1 MRMFTSVKKICRAW
15 LLLALAF
22 TVCGTA
28 WADFPAVK
36 AFPHTGVFRPQLVRI
51 KHDVAVISMDGNYNR
66 DLADGGV
73 NIEPRTEIAKEFL
86 RTHADKYDFIVVFSN
101 FEYNTKDALAFHI
114 GVQNKVGGLGLEAF
128 DNTAEFGSRGKLL
141 GYIDMAALSRYNL
154 NPYSTGFD
162 RVLQV
167 FAHEFLHQWG
177 SHVKVRGPDGKPSD
191 VLLGRDGAHWSFL
204 LDSGASVEFGNQW
217 QDNGNGTFTSVAG
230 QQFFSPLDLYLMGML
245 KKEEVP
251 PFFLIDS
258 PAVDKKRLPENGVT
272 ISGSRRNLSIDDV
285 IAVEGPRTPDAEHAQ
300 KEFRLGFVLLTRPG
314 EKVSDE
320 VLANLG
326 AVRTAITTR
335 LSVLTGGRALVQ
347 SYLEPKVEVAGP
359 GTPPDT
365 GPVRISASTH
375 DGLLWL
381 RKQSSGGPWRDNPM
395 TAVRDTTV
403 VLDTIIDADGV
414 EFNKTSGLQW
424 LRTQAN
430 SNTDYQARTIR
441 ALMRYKI
448 NADDAAAKLATA
460 QNADGGWGVAPGYQ
474 SNALDTAL
482 ALLAL
487 QPFDTSLAAGRL
499 APAASYLA
507 ARQNPDGGW
516 GNLNGGVSRTYASA
530 IVVQAMAGRVQGG
543 DLLNKAKA
551 FLASRQNPDGGF
563 GDSPSTVHDTVNV
576 MQALLAQNGLSAVR
590 SGDAIAY
597 VSSSQRTDGS
607 WDGSAYST
615 ALAVRLLKS
624 SGLFNWTTAGM
635 QAAPAAP
642 TDGQSVILSF
652 KVSNTGT
659 TSAPAGVARLY
670 DGDPATGG
678 VSVGNDIAIP
688 PLAIGGS
695 VELQQVWST
704 FNKEG
709 THQLVLVVDPSG
721 KVTESSKS
729 DNEARIAVTVK
740 TAPAGTEL
748 LLNASDITV
757 TPAKPA
763 KLPTV
768 LGVSALISNI
778 GKTDAKDVRVVLMQ
792 GQGTAARIVAE
803 KQLNMLGRTQ
813 QVVNFSTTISQS
825 GAYDY
830 TVVIDP
836 DNRISEQDKANNSA
850 GAHVETAAA
859 LDLEV
864 TQQDVSILSS
874 PVYLGSDANF
884 KIKLRNAGTQ
894 DSPPFKVRYTVSDG
908 TNSVEAAVRTLQLA
922 SGMSTEEDLVW
933 RTTMGGDLTMTVEI
947 DPDSVLAES
956 DRSNNAAGF
965 SFRALVAN
973 GSNLAISFKE
983 LTVKPAPV
991 LEGSPVQLSQVV
1003 RNTGNASANNIEVAF
1018 YDGDPAGGHM
1028 IGSLQTIPALAA
1040 GASATVSVQWP
1051 RFPDAAEH
1059 IVFVVVDP
1067 SNKQTELSRDD
1078 NSAFLSVSGSS
1089 LPDLAVSDGDL
1100 VLTPAAPRPG
1110 DPIDVAVK
1118 VANLGKQVAQGVVV
1132 RLYSGEPAQ
1141 GGSQIGAEQQIA
1153 ALAGGDSRVLHF
1165 AVPAHAAGGLNFV
1178 VVADPDQ
1185 RIEEKTRA
1193 NNTAR
1198 LVTTVQDGDLF
1209 ITERYFSPNGDG
1221 VKDST
1226 MLSFRLKQLGDVSV
1240 QVLDK
1245 DDKVVRQFS
1254 GAGMTQVNGGSVS
1267 WDGVDE
1273 RGALMADGSYRLRLL
1288 GKDGSV
1294 LGEKTTNVD
1303 TNRSPVLAA
1312 LGTEFEYRRNLSCEA
1327 PYIDYDHQEVDTVY
1341 SNPVPSAYFTA
1352 DENQVFMQSVED
1364 QERKM
1369 RPNFWRAFS
1378 DGSNLNPLLSGALLE
1393 KSNWTNFS
1401 IAANGKLVAAT
1412 RKPWDTGHYELWIM
1426 QGDGGNPRK
1435 LRDFGSDNFAGKLS
1449 SDGRHFLATVG
1460 GKRLRIPVDGSGEV
1474 ILGDALAPRKDNQ
1487 FDGWSPDGRL
1497 RAVLTK
1503 VLIPDGRRQ
1512 GQNYIHVEVQDEDG
1526 KTVFSADTRR
1536 GRGDSSWQL
1545 ATTGVTWADDSRHF
1559 GFGHSFAPVD
1569 CGNAGAGGTSSTE
1582 PCGFGHVF
1590 TLVDLDKR
1598 NLTPVAATRLP
1609 AAGSEGTAAS
1619 VARYQFAPEGKSVI
1633 RTVYDRE
1640 FCGTKSDLS
1649 DPCLAVIDLE
1659 NGKIRSLFAEQASG
1673 TLGDHGVPRNFEIAG
1688 FLPSGRQMLFISTDA
1703 SEDPASACYQKGA
1716 DLYTIGSLY
1725 NLTADL
1731 RAVRGTS
1738 AALMLSGTA
1747 SDLNFKR
1754 FRLEYA
1760 TAEAPE
1766 DWKAIQPASA
1776 TPVIDTAF
1784 TTWVPPGYGR
1794 YLVRLTVED
1803 TAGNLRE
1810 RVINVTW
1817 DDRPSITDVYKDNE
1831 FVSPN
1836 GDKVQ
1841 DEYVLHYRVQ
1851 EPVHLEFQV
1860 LDKNMSVVRS
1870 VSRDH
1875 FGVGIESSFVWDGR
1889 NDAGIAMP
1897 DGQYRVRLQDYEFFA
1912 TLDRQAPAGKL
1923 EMTSAYGQLEP
1934 GLPIAWA
1941 VPKLI
1946 WKSSDN
1952 NYLSMSQEKGSGET
1966 PAEWSEVGRYP
1977 ELASEG
1983 SSSLITR
1990 RGQELLMGDYINIQY
2005 RMTVM
2010 DKAGNQT
2017 VLNSGLAKQ
2026 EVFLLANA
2034 SHKELP
2040 GGRVAASEAFSYV
2053 EPGHLAAAWLP
2064 SLDRNLPI
2072 RLRVFE
2078 SVRKP
2083 LAAVVVQFQ
2092 DIPDPRKP
2100 LKPGESREV
2109 CETCWHEVAMKKF
2122 GVMKT
2127 AETFVATDVP
2137 RDGNFEMLWDAS
2149 GLDRSKFYLVRV
2161 KLLDV
2166 DGAEATSLIDYILPP
2181 GMEDVHIVQ
2190 IGGARHQRM
2199 DLIESVVTD
2208 EPVERVELRIKSQFI
2223 DDKSG
2228 PVDPRY
2234 MTERTIHTVY
2244 APGFQLYNRM
2254 LDYKLLETL
2263 DLHNCATYQF
2273 QLVAYTVSGRKLES
2287 KPSWTALPP
2296 ECLDISWVV
2305 KPVPAE
2311 TCNATPSGKTQ
2322 ITLFPYDLLPRTE
2335 PVKPRLV
2342 QLQLG
2347 ETQANGEESILNNWN
2362 DITDRGK
2369 YTFDLDTSA
2378 LPAGMR
2384 TYFARLIDE
2393 FGNKVDVP
2401 VTVEV
2406 AHDAPTLRVTAPV
2419 AGKVCPVHDKD
2430 NRPQLAVEAE
2440 VISNSPIRYGVEWGG
2455 DPWQQTTCTENEERC
2470 LRADPVQ
2477 TAHAGKPNPE
2487 DSPDAEE
2494 RFLKEYHHPG
2504 YKAKNGEVGRIP
2516 LDPLKKSVTFRL
2528 HSFNAAGHNTCTAPV
2543 EVEYDAQVAVE
2554 SLKLDRAVFSPFAA
2568 APLSHTTL
2576 TITPDEDVTL
2586 DVEVVPAQSHGD
2598 GKFSAT
2604 GPAVRTLAKGRTAAA
2619 GPTTIEWD
2627 GRDNNQ
2633 QVVADGLYALRVTYW
2648 DGCQNQL
2655 VDMAGVIVDGT
2666 PPVLGIAAPAAH
2678 TSLGLNTSVTG
2689 SVRDVRLLAYELKFA
2704 LASAPET
2711 WLPLATGNAP
2721 TADDAGSQLLANWNT
2736 YGLSGPATL
2745 RLSAIDGAGNQSKL
2759 DVPVTIGASGA
2770 LLSAFEG
2777 SPLVFSPNGDGRVDA
2792 VSLRWSLL
2800 QPAKL
2805 TLEISPA
2812 AAAGQSIAVLLKDEA
2827 AEPGAR
2833 AIAWDG
2839 KGSNGAVMADGKY
2852 LAKLVAVA
2860 VDGSGTTQEEV
2871 VKLVL
2876 DNTAPGLA
2884 FSHPKGEFATARGS
2898 AMVNVSDDN
2907 LESYKTYFSTA
2918 PANEASWQL
2927 ASEGNVAAN
2936 GLAAKSLEG
2945 LAEGSY
2951 ALKVVAVDQAANRSD
2966 LQKTFAIDNTPPK
2979 PTLTAPADGSYLS
2992 IRKNPVAVRG
3002 KVEEANPAS
3011 FALRLAPAGA
3021 GGATDLASG
3030 NGKPASELLA
3040 NWDLSGLADGRY
3052 VLTLHAQDLAGLEA
3066 DAAVT
3071 VTVDNTAPLAVI
3083 TTPANGSYVRKAA
3096 DIIGVARDENLQD
3109 YRIDIAPGGKA
3120 AAQRWSPLG
3129 SGSAAVDNAVLLP
3142 WKALPADGVHTL
3154 RLTVTDKAGNTSET
3168 MAEITVDTTPPAAP
3182 QGVRA
3187 VVEKGK
3193 DIRVSWTANT
3203 EPDLAGYIVYRDGQR
3218 LNQDLLQ
3225 AAVYLDPGLDA
3236 GTYNYVVKAVDKA
3249 GWESEPSQ
3257 NAPATISSQELTAAI
3272 YGPLDGARISAS
3284 VDVTGTASAGKAF
3297 KEYRLYMGVG
3307 TQPSTW
3313 KLVRRS
3319 PVPTVADILGAL
3331 ATFGIAENEFITL
3344 KLEAEDLSGQVAQA
3358 QVAVQVDNSPP
3369 LAPTQLVGSLQG
3381 NNANLS
3387 WTASTSADVAGYLLW
3402 RNGKLANATGP
3413 VVGSLKP
3420 YLIKQ
3425 TSFKDLKLPN
3435 GDYAYTVQAMD
3446 QAENL
3451 SPLSNTVQLAVHG
3464 TPHAVL
3470 AAPLNNAKVG
3480 DGVYLR
3486 ATSADTDIASV
3497 EFQYRAASDGAW
3509 SAVAPAVAQMPFGV
3523 KWNNAGL
3530 PFGDYQLQV
3539 IATSKFGLV
3548 DPAPTPILV
3557 HLGDYRVPELSAKVK
3572 GNAVTLTWQTVPSGA
3587 SGLVIQRT
3595 GARDTD
3601 KQEWNLDASARELV
3615 DTDVAPGAYAYTIRA
3630 KFADGTE
3637 GASSNAVP
3645 VLVYAPVY
3653 RQPYTPTAEASFQL
3667 QASAVGRGQLLLVRR
3682 VEGQPDLEMS
3692 IPTAD
3697 DGKIVQPVLPVEL
3710 GENRFELTHMDG
3722 QGNESMMARFR
3733 VVRGA
3738 PPAQPRALTVS
3749 RNTAGTLSA
3758 SWLANAEGNI
3768 AGYGVALAGERSVAP
3783 LDLWECEYSS
3793 MTRDSSDRCP
3803 SEERTDWTWTPDPE
3817 LGLADAWY
3825 QVSAEGRMN
3834 FSRFT
3839 TQWLAGSVAADFD
3852 IEGWSGQEWV
3862 PLASVRGNA
3871 RSRVDS
3877 VLPQPYRSDRV
3888 RVKLMPTEQGLP
3900 TMTGF
3905 SVTTEHLAAGT
3916 HMEWAGALR
3925 GVRVEVAAQN
3935 ELGLFGPA
3943 AARTE
3948 GDTDSMPPTAVV
3960 LSGSVNGSQV
3970 RLAWTASQAAD
3981 VARYEVR
3988 MDGSVLGETP
3998 GLTFN
4003 TELKN
4008 GLYQFN
4014 VVAIDADGN
4023 RSPASNTVALRVDVA
4038 PAAAPVNLA
4047 AQAQGGGIALAWGR
4061 PSADMLVFRV
4071 LRATQPGGA
4080 YAVVAEQIYGLSFL
4094 DTSAVPGTRYY
4105 YVVVALD
4112 GAGNA
4117 GKNSNEADATMA
4129 EPDLLAAPVLFAPT
4143 IAGMPVSTRQP
4154 AVEVVA
4160 NAVPGAQL
4168 SLLRDGQVIA
4178 TAATQAQA
4186 GSDKVKVDAGT
4197 SNADASPDG
4206 RSLLAVG
4213 QAAYLLDF
4221 AAKSATPV
4229 PVLDGAS
4236 APRWS
4241 HDGRSIAFVDTANGG
4256 QVQTYVPGTGAV
4268 VAVGSLSGA
4277 QPELAWS
4284 PNDSTLAVAAPDGDG
4299 NASLWL
4305 LTVADGS
4312 QRQLVVGNGAE
4323 NYAKLAWSPDGKS
4336 LAWTGGAGVRLAA
4349 VTDGAVTA
4357 LAGDRQVSALG
4368 WSRDGAT
4375 LLVSTVDGDAHSV
4388 SGYTVANGQAAE
4400 LGVYGRATGAL
4411 RTVPANDGFFQVED
4425 GRLVQRSSK
4434 GEYRAQ
4440 LADDVDGSAALL
4452 ASGNGYLMY
4461 RNRGQQWVR
4470 LSPAGTARFG
4480 YVQLQAGLNRLTARS
4495 GGQGSPSAPV
4505 DVTLVDAF
4513 QPNLALTEDDFS
4525 FDKDVLEA
4533 GKPVRLGVA
4542 VHNTGTGDAGA
4553 FTVVLSAADAN
4564 GGVTALGSRAIGR
4577 LAAGQ
4582 QQLVEADWT
4591 PALAGS
4597 YSIAAEIQAPAVAES
4612 STDDNRAVKAVVVVA
4627 PVPAPVLSVQG
4638 VPAGSAL
4645 ALSWVQPAAE
4655 AVTSHRVRRATAAN
4669 GPFDQLGYA
4678 RETQYVD
4685 HGAKNGVRYYYVVTA
4700 LDADGRDRATSNV
4713 ASGMAQDTVAPE
4725 APVVL
4730 SPASAGMPATLAIGS
4745 ADIDVSAEPGATVT
4759 LVRGGREAGQGVAL
4773 REYGSSELTLPRGSR
4788 LVSVSANGG
4797 KLVYETNNEEFIL
4810 LDRQTAATRKLE
4822 LGEASNLSL
4831 SPDGKVL
4838 AYSVRRADGN
4848 FDMRSLQLDGGT
4860 ANTLATFYAN
4870 VSVAQWSADS
4880 RHVMF
4885 TGAQVPGQIG
4895 AWQADLASGKRSLLA
4910 DNVSD
4915 PAMSKDGQYLAFT
4928 RDSALQVIK
4937 ASDGSPVAGAEAEV
4951 SDLSWSLDGKLLFVQ
4966 SGADHIGELKE
4977 MTVPGGAV
4985 QTLLKTSAPYALRG
4999 ARWAGAPGHFLA
5011 TVEDD
5016 AAFYSHEGFRLTE
5029 RDYRLSS
5036 AQEIWTTR
5044 NGQVFVDRQ
5053 FESALR
5059 YDPAGL
5065 VTFKG
5070 VTLKEGDNIVS
5081 AYAVDA
5087 DGRRGAD
5094 ALPAHILYNP
5104 APQPDLAAGE
5114 NDIVVLPAAPLLGE
5128 SARVTAVVRN
5138 AGSADAANVGVALVV
5153 RDPQGGLTTLASSS
5167 LASLAAGAS
5176 EPVTADWKPA
5186 VAGVHTFVLTLD
5198 AANTVVE
5205 RDEFNNTGV
5214 RTVRVAEYAL
5224 PQLVVRTDA
5233 ARYGSNAP
5241 VAGTILLSNAG
5252 PAVSGRLALR
5262 VEDAQGYLAATLPE
5276 QAVPQLAT
5284 AQELTLGTSWNT
5296 GSYLAGDYRLVG
5308 ELVDADGKVL
5318 QRASAAFSIGAERQ
5332 ANATLAV
5339 DRGQYTAGQDVRL
5352 SGTVQLAAANAQLDG
5367 ASAVLQVVASDD
5379 SVVWSTT
5386 LPIGTLLPGAAA
5398 DVAATW
5404 NLGSAAAGN
5413 YRARLKAFAGGS
5425 QLASAETTFVV
5436 VDASATASLSGELS
5450 LSSLAVSNGDR
5461 LAARYTLN
5469 NAGNR
5474 GLAGVPLA
5482 VIISRAD
5489 NGTVLASVPAQADIA
5504 ARGQTPGEAGFEVA
5518 AWPLTT
5524 LQVVLQA
5531 TLDGRPVT
5539 LQRATLRV
5547 IDRLAPTLAWVAPG
5561 AGSIVGGA
5569 EAAVVAKAA
5578 DSESQV
5584 ASVEVAVDDGAWR
5597 GMAPRKLSE
5606 GLYGSPLQGLAD
5618 GAHNFRAR
5626 ATDSFGNVS
5635 TEAVLNLVV
5644 DNTAPVISISG
5655 VEEGGRYP
5663 AAVTPVASTADAH
5676 LSSVLIML
5684 DNAAFASGTPVSA
5697 PGQHTLQVTA
5707 RDLAGNSATRSVSFT
5722 LASAA
5727 PELSGTLQANPAQVE
5742 VGASVALSGT
5752 VHNGATPAPGTRI
5765 DLSVANSAT
5774 GAVLFQ
5780 SSDSVDLAANGSW
5793 TLDRGWRVAGP
5804 ANTSYLATLT
5814 ATAGGSSS
5822 VLAQA
5827 GFTAVEPLPV
5837 LDVQQSAGNVG
5848 RVLVLSM
5855 CKRSMYAN
5863 LGRCGAAPITGDA
5876 ATTLLLC
5883 DSNRAKTIDQFLD
5896 GLGVP
5901 HKTVTKESDFA
5912 KELRSGAYSSYWISG
5927 GATKLRQPLTSELRN
5942 GLYLGEA
5949 LVADGMHDLRQAD
5962 RALDSLLGVQ
5972 YSGRFAANAVPKLSL
5987 TGQLFGKSV
5996 LPVLGDAYTLQ
6007 GQASTTA
6014 EGLFLRDASQ
6024 SASIAW
6030 DEDGC
6035 GSAAPTA
6042 GPEVQICPA
6051 PGSTSGADAGVLSGS
6066 YGQGR
6071 TLLFGFDFAASCTA
6085 QGADPAWQATARS
6098 SFDWLNQPQA
6108 EPSGTVVAGDTVVRR
6123 TSLHNSGMA
6132 SSVNVTVQLPAGAKL
6147 LDSKPAA
6154 QLTSGASGD
6163 LLSWPLTL
6171 DGGADAQL
6179 ELRLQAPLA
6188 AGSYQLHYSVSTVSG
6203 GSTKVLS
6210 SQDVGLQ
6217 VVDLAAAGPA
6227 AADAVALLDSGT
6239 ARSDAM
6245 AWLARARASATA
6257 GSYERAL
6264 REAATAQARLEQLG
6278 SNATAAQQALARLVR
6293 AIERRM

>member
-1 MRMFTSVKKICRAW
+1 
-15 LLLALAF
+15 
-22 TVCGTA
+22 
-28 WADFPAVK
+28 
-36 AFPHTGVFRPQLVRI
+36 
-51 KHDVAVISMDGNYNR
+51 
-66 DLADGGV
+66 
-73 NIEPRTEIAKEFL
+73 
-86 RTHADKYDFIVVFSN
+86 
-101 FEYNTKDALAFHI
+101 
-114 GVQNKVGGLGLEAF
+114 
-128 DNTAEFGSRGKLL
+128 
-141 GYIDMAALSRYNL
+141 
-154 NPYSTGFD
+154 
-162 RVLQV
+162 
-167 FAHEFLHQWG
+167 
-177 SHVKVRGPDGKPSD
+177 
-191 VLLGRDGAHWSFL
+191 
-204 LDSGASVEFGNQW
+204 
-217 QDNGNGTFTSVAG
+217 
-230 QQFFSPLDLYLMGML
+230 
-245 KKEEVP
+245 
-251 PFFLIDS
+251 
-258 PAVDKKRLPENGVT
+258 
-272 ISGSRRNLSIDDV
+272 
-285 IAVEGPRTPDAEHAQ
+285 
-300 KEFRLGFVLLTRPG
+300 
-314 EKVSDE
+314 
-320 VLANLG
+320 
-326 AVRTAITTR
+326 
-335 LSVLTGGRALVQ
+335 
-347 SYLEPKVEVAGP
+347 
-359 GTPPDT
+359 
-365 GPVRISASTH
+365 
-375 DGLLWL
+375 
-381 RKQSSGGPWRDNPM
+381 
-395 TAVRDTTV
+395 
-403 VLDTIIDADGV
+403 
-414 EFNKTSGLQW
+414 
-424 LRTQAN
+424 
-430 SNTDYQARTIR
+430 
-441 ALMRYKI
+441 
-448 NADDAAAKLATA
+448 
-460 QNADGGWGVAPGYQ
+460 
-474 SNALDTAL
+474 
-482 ALLAL
+482 
-487 QPFDTSLAAGRL
+487 
-499 APAASYLA
+499 
-507 ARQNPDGGW
+507 
-516 GNLNGGVSRTYASA
+516 
-530 IVVQAMAGRVQGG
+530 
-543 DLLNKAKA
+543 
-551 FLASRQNPDGGF
+551 
-563 GDSPSTVHDTVNV
+563 
-576 MQALLAQNGLSAVR
+576 
-590 SGDAIAY
+590 
-597 VSSSQRTDGS
+597 
-607 WDGSAYST
+607 
-615 ALAVRLLKS
+615 
-624 SGLFNWTTAGM
+624 
-635 QAAPAAP
+635 
-642 TDGQSVILSF
+642 
-652 KVSNTGT
+652 
-659 TSAPAGVARLY
+659 
-670 DGDPATGG
+670 
-678 VSVGNDIAIP
+678 
-688 PLAIGGS
+688 
-695 VELQQVWST
+695 
-704 FNKEG
+704 
-709 THQLVLVVDPSG
+709 
-721 KVTESSKS
+721 
-729 DNEARIAVTVK
+729 
-740 TAPAGTEL
+740 
-748 LLNASDITV
+748 
-757 TPAKPA
+757 
-763 KLPTV
+763 
-768 LGVSALISNI
+768 
-778 GKTDAKDVRVVLMQ
+778 
-792 GQGTAARIVAE
+792 
-803 KQLNMLGRTQ
+803 
-813 QVVNFSTTISQS
+813 
-825 GAYDY
+825 
-830 TVVIDP
+830 
-836 DNRISEQDKANNSA
+836 
-850 GAHVETAAA
+850 
-859 LDLEV
+859 
-864 TQQDVSILSS
+864 
-874 PVYLGSDANF
+874 
-884 KIKLRNAGTQ
+884 
-894 DSPPFKVRYTVSDG
+894 
-908 TNSVEAAVRTLQLA
+908 
-922 SGMSTEEDLVW
+922 
-933 RTTMGGDLTMTVEI
+933 
-947 DPDSVLAES
+947 
-956 DRSNNAAGF
+956 
-965 SFRALVAN
+965 
-973 GSNLAISFKE
+973 
-983 LTVKPAPV
+983 
-991 LEGSPVQLSQVV
+991 
-1003 RNTGNASANNIEVAF
+1003 
-1018 YDGDPAGGHM
+1018 
-1028 IGSLQTIPALAA
+1028 
-1040 GASATVSVQWP
+1040 
-1051 RFPDAAEH
+1051 
-1059 IVFVVVDP
+1059 
-1067 SNKQTELSRDD
+1067 
-1078 NSAFLSVSGSS
+1078 
-1089 LPDLAVSDGDL
+1089 
-1100 VLTPAAPRPG
+1100 
-1110 DPIDVAVK
+1110 
-1118 VANLGKQVAQGVVV
+1118 
-1132 RLYSGEPAQ
+1132 
-1141 GGSQIGAEQQIA
+1141 
-1153 ALAGGDSRVLHF
+1153 
-1165 AVPAHAAGGLNFV
+1165 
-1178 VVADPDQ
+1178 
-1185 RIEEKTRA
+1185 
-1193 NNTAR
+1193 
-1198 LVTTVQDGDLF
+1198 
-1209 ITERYFSPNGDG
+1209 
-1221 VKDST
+1221 
-1226 MLSFRLKQLGDVSV
+1226 
-1240 QVLDK
+1240 
-1245 DDKVVRQFS
+1245 
-1254 GAGMTQVNGGSVS
+1254 
-1267 WDGVDE
+1267 
-1273 RGALMADGSYRLRLL
+1273 
-1288 GKDGSV
+1288 
-1294 LGEKTTNVD
+1294 
-1303 TNRSPVLAA
+1303 
-1312 LGTEFEYRRNLSCEA
+1312 
-1327 PYIDYDHQEVDTVY
+1327 
-1341 SNPVPSAYFTA
+1341 
-1352 DENQVFMQSVED
+1352 
-1364 QERKM
+1364 M

-1401 IAANGKLVAAT
+1401 IAANGKLIAAT
-1412 RKPWDTGHYELWIM
+1412 RQPWDTGHYELWIM

-1435 LRDFGSDNFAGKLS
+1435 LRDFGSENFVGKLS
-1449 SDGRHFLATVG
+1449 SDGRHFLATAG
-1460 GKRLRIPVDGSGEV
+1460 GKRLRVPVDGSAEV
-1474 ILGDALAPRKDNQ
+1474 ILGDALVPRKDNQ

-1503 VLIPDGRRQ
+1503 VLIPDDRHE

-1526 KTVFSADTRR
+1526 KTVFSADTGR
-1536 GRGDSSWQL
+1536 GRGDSEWQI
-1545 ATTGVTWADDSRHF
+1545 AATGVIWADDSRHF
-1559 GFGHSFAPVD
+1559 GFGHSFAPAD
-1569 CGNAGAGGTSSTE
+1569 CNAAAASGTSSE
-1582 PCGFGHVF
+1582 ESCGFGHVF

-1598 NLTPVAATRLP
+1598 NMTPVGATRLP

-1619 VARYQFAPEGKSVI
+1619 VARYHFAPEGKSVI
-1633 RTVYDRE
+1633 RTVYQRE
-1640 FCGTKSDLS
+1640 FCETKSDLS

-1659 NGKIRSLFAEQASG
+1659 KGSIRPLFAKPASG
-1673 TLGDHGVPRNFEIAG
+1673 TVGDHGVPRNFEIAG
-1688 FLPSGRQMLFISTDA
+1688 FLPSGRQMLFMSTDA
-1703 SEDPASACYQKGA
+1703 SQDPASACYDKGA

-1738 AALMLSGTA
+1738 ASLMLSGTA

-1794 YLVRLTVED
+1794 YLVRLIVED
-1803 TAGNLRE
+1803 TAGNARE

-1841 DEYVLHYRVQ
+1841 DEYVLHYRVL

-1875 FGVGIESSFVWDGR
+1875 FGVGVESSFVWDGR
-1889 NDAGIAMP
+1889 NDAGVAMP

-1923 EMTSAYGQLEP
+1923 EMTSAYGQLDP

-1941 VPKLI
+1941 VPELI

-1952 NYLSMSQEKGSGET
+1952 NYLSMSQEKGGGET

-1977 ELASEG
+1977 QLASEG
-1983 SSSLITR
+1983 SSSLIKR
-1990 RGQELLMGDYINIQY
+1990 RGAELLMGDYINIQY
-2005 RMTVM
+2005 RMTVK

-2026 EVFLLANA
+2026 EVFLLAHAN
-2034 SHKELP
+2034 HKELP
-2040 GGRVAASEAFSYV
+2040 EDRFVASEAFAYV
-2053 EPGHLAAAWLP
+2053 EPGHLARAWLP
-2064 SLDRNLPI
+2064 SLDRELPI

-2092 DIPDPRKP
+2092 EIPDPRKP
-2100 LKPGESREV
+2100 LKPGESKEV
-2109 CETCWHEVAMKKF
+2109 CETCWHELAMNKF

-2127 AETFVATDVP
+2127 TEKFVATEGP
-2137 RDGNFEMLWDAS
+2137 SDGSFEMLWDAR

-2161 KLLDV
+2161 KLRDV
-2166 DGAEATSLIDYILPP
+2166 DGAETASLIDYILPP
-2181 GMEDVHIVQ
+2181 GMEDAHIVQ
-2190 IGGARHQRM
+2190 IGGPRHQRI
-2199 DLIESVVTD
+2199 DLVESVVMD
-2208 EPVERVELRIKSQFI
+2208 EPVERVELHIKSQFI
-2223 DDKSG
+2223 DEKSG
-2228 PVDPRY
+2228 TVDPRY
-2234 MTERTIHTVY
+2234 MVERTIHTEY
-2244 APGFQLYNRM
+2244 APSFQLYTRM
-2254 LDYKLLETL
+2254 LDNKLLQTL

-2273 QLVAYTVSGRKLES
+2273 RLVAYGVSGRKLES
-2287 KPSWTALPP
+2287 QWTKLQP
-2296 ECLDISWVV
+2296 ECLDISWAV
-2305 KPVPAE
+2305 KPVPADS
-2311 TCNATPSGKTQ
+2311 CNATPSGKTQ
-2322 ITLFPYDLLPRTE
+2322 ILLAPYDLLPMTE

-2342 QLQLG
+2342 QMQFG
-2347 ETQANGEESILNNWN
+2347 EQQANGEESILNNWN
-2362 DITDRGK
+2362 DITGGNE

-2378 LPAGMR
+2378 LPAGSR

-2393 FGNKVDVP
+2393 FGNRVDVP

-2406 AHDAPTLRVTAPV
+2406 AHDAPTLRITAPV
-2419 AGKVCPVHDKD
+2419 GGKVCPVHDKD

-2440 VISNSPIRYGVEWGG
+2440 VVSNSSIRYGVEWGG
-2455 DPWQQTTCTENEERC
+2455 DPWEQTKCAGYDERC
-2470 LRADPVQ
+2470 LRAEPLQ
-2477 TAHAGKPNPE
+2477 TAHEGQPL
-2487 DSPDAEE
+2487 PDPFFIPGG
-2494 RFLKEYHHPG
+2494 FLKKYHRPG
-2504 YKAKNGEVGRIP
+2504 YEAKNGEVGRIP
-2516 LDPLKKSVTFRL
+2516 LDPLKKSIAFRL

-2554 SLKLDRAVFSPFAA
+2554 RLKLDRTVFSPFAA
-2568 APLSHTTL
+2568 APLSRTTL
-2576 TITPDEDVTL
+2576 SVTPDEDVTL
-2586 DVEVVPAQSHGD
+2586 DVDVVPAQANSD
-2598 GKFSAT
+2598 GTFAIT
-2604 GPAVRTLAKGRTAAA
+2604 GPAVRTLAKGRVAAA
-2619 GPTTIEWD
+2619 GPTSVEWD
-2627 GRDNNQ
+2627 GRDNNH
-2633 QVVADGLYALRVTYW
+2633 QVVADGVYALRVTYW

-2655 VDMAGVIVDGT
+2655 VDMAGVTVDGT
-2666 PPVLGIAAPAAH
+2666 PPALGIAAPAAN
-2678 TSLGLNTSVTG
+2678 SNLGLNAAVTG

-2704 LASAPET
+2704 LANAADI
-2711 WLPLATGNAP
+2711 WLPLASGTAP
-2721 TADDAGSQLLANWNT
+2721 TADGEVSQLLANWNT

-2745 RLSAIDGAGNQSKL
+2745 RLSAIDVAGNQSKL

-2800 QPAKL
+2800 QSAKL

-2839 KGSNGAVMADGKY
+2839 KGSNGAVMPDGKY

-2860 VDGSGTTQEEV
+2860 IDGSGTTQEEV

-2898 AMVNVSDDN
+2898 ATVNVSDDN

-2918 PANEASWQL
+2918 PANDASWQL
-2927 ASEGNVAAN
+2927 ASEGSVTGN

-2951 ALKVVAVDQAANRSD
+2951 ALKVMAVDQAGNRSE
-2966 LQKTFAIDNTPPK
+2966 LQKTFSIDNTLPK
-2979 PTLTAPADGSYLS
+2979 PTLTAPTDGSYLS

-3011 FALRLAPAGA
+3011 YALRLAPAGA
-3021 GGATDLASG
+3021 GGVTDLASG
-3030 NGKPASELLA
+3030 KGKPASELLA
-3040 NWDLSGLADGRY
+3040 NWDLAGAADGRY
-3052 VLTLHAQDLAGLEA
+3052 VLTLHAEDLAGLEA

-3071 VTVDNTAPLAVI
+3071 VTVDNTAPQAAV

-3096 DIIGVARDENLQD
+3096 DIIGVARDENLQG

-3120 AAQRWSPLG
+3120 AAQRWSQLG
-3129 SGSAAVDNAVLLP
+3129 SGSAGVDNAVLLS
-3142 WKALPADGVHTL
+3142 WTALPVDGVHTL
-3154 RLTVTDKAGNTSET
+3154 RLTVTDKAGNTTET

-3187 VVEKGK
+3187 VVAKGK
-3193 DIRVSWTANT
+3193 DIRVSWSANT

-3225 AAVYLDPGLDA
+3225 ATAYLDPSLDA
-3236 GTYNYVVKAVDKA
+3236 ATYNYVIKAVDKA
-3249 GWESEPSQ
+3249 GWESQPSQ

-3307 TQPSTW
+3307 AQPSAW

-3319 PVPTVADILGAL
+3319 PVPMVADILGAL
-3331 ATFGIAENEFITL
+3331 TTFGIAENETVTL
-3344 KLEAEDLSGQVAQA
+3344 KLEAEDLSGQVASA

-3369 LAPTQLVGSLQG
+3369 LAPSQLAGSLSG

-3402 RNGKLANATGP
+3402 RNGKLANAAGP

-3464 TPHAVL
+3464 TPHAVM

-3497 EFQYRAASDGAW
+3497 EFQYRAASGGAW

-3557 HLGDYRVPELSAKVK
+3557 HLGDYRMPELSAKVK
-3572 GNAVTLTWQTVPSGA
+3572 GNVVTLAWQTVPSGA
-3587 SGLVIQRT
+3587 SGLVIQRS

-3601 KQEWNLDASARELV
+3601 KQDWNLDASARDLV
-3615 DTDVAPGAYAYTIRA
+3615 DTDVAPGAYEYTIRA

-3637 GASSNAVP
+3637 SAASNTVP

-3667 QASAVGRGQLLLVRR
+3667 QASAVGRGQLMLVRR

-3697 DGKIVQPVLPVEL
+3697 DGKIVPPALPVEL
-3710 GENRFELTHMDG
+3710 GENRFELTHVDS

-3733 VVRGA
+3733 VVRGT
-3738 PPAQPRALTVS
+3738 PPAQPRALAVS
-3749 RNTAGTLSA
+3749 RNNAGTLSA
-3758 SWLANAEGNI
+3758 SWMANTEGDI
-3768 AGYGVALAGERSVAP
+3768 AGYGVALAGERSVAA
-3783 LDLWECEYSS
+3783 LDVRGCEYSS

-3803 SEERTDWTWTPDPE
+3803 SEESTDWTWTPDPQ

-3825 QVSAEGRMN
+3825 QVSAEGRVN
-3834 FSRFT
+3834 FSRIT
-3839 TQWLAGSVAADFD
+3839 TQWHSGSVAADFD

-3888 RVKLMPTEQGLP
+3888 RVKLMPTEQSHP

-3916 HMEWAGALR
+3916 HMEWSGALN
-3925 GVRVEVAAQN
+3925 GVRVDVAAQN
-3935 ELGLFGPA
+3935 ELGLFGPV

-3948 GDTDSMPPTAVV
+3948 GDTDSTPPNAVV

-3970 RLAWTASQAAD
+3970 RLDWTASQAAD

-3998 GLTFN
+3998 GLHFN

-4023 RSPASNTVALRVDVA
+4023 RSPASNTVGLRVDVA

-4047 AQAQGGGIALAWGR
+4047 ALAQRGGIALAWNR
-4061 PSADMLVFRV
+4061 SSADMLVFRV

-4080 YAVVAEQIYGLSFL
+4080 YAVVAEQVYGLSFL
-4094 DTSAVPGTRYY
+4094 DAKAVPGTRYY
-4105 YVVVALD
+4105 YVVAALD
-4112 GAGNA
+4112 GVGNA
-4117 GKNSNEADATMA
+4117 GKNSNEADAKMA

-4143 IAGMPVSTRQP
+4143 VAGMPVSTRQP
-4154 AVEVVA
+4154 AVDVVA
-4160 NAVPGAQL
+4160 NATPGAQL

-4178 TAATQAQA
+4178 TAATQSQA
-4186 GSDKVKVDAGT
+4186 GLDKVKVDAGT
-4197 SNADASPDG
+4197 SNADVSPDG
-4206 RSLLAVG
+4206 RSMLAVG

-4229 PVLDGAS
+4229 SALDGAS
-4236 APRWS
+4236 ALRWS
-4241 HDGRSIAFVDTANGG
+4241 HDGRSIAFIDAANGG
-4256 QVQTYVPGTGAV
+4256 QVQTYVPGAGAAV
-4268 VAVGSLSGA
+4268 TVGSLSGA

-4284 PNDSTLAVAAPDGDG
+4284 PDDSTLAVAAPDGDG

-4336 LAWTGGAGVRLAA
+4336 LAWTGGADVRLAA

-4357 LAGDRQVSALG
+4357 LAGERQVSALG
-4368 WSRDGAT
+4368 WSRDGAE
-4375 LLVSTVDGDAHSV
+4375 LLVSTVDGDAHRV
-4388 SGYTVANGQAAE
+4388 SAVAVANGQAVE

-4425 GRLVQRSSK
+4425 GRLVQRGSN
-4434 GEYRAQ
+4434 GEYRAL

-4452 ASGNGYLMY
+4452 ASGNGYVMY
-4461 RNRGQQWVR
+4461 RNRGQEWVR

-4480 YVQLQAGLNRLTARS
+4480 FVQLQAGLNRLTARS
-4495 GGQGSPSAPV
+4495 GEQGAPSAPV
-4505 DVTLVDAF
+4505 EVTLVDAF
-4513 QPNLALTEDDFS
+4513 QPNLAVTEDGFG

-4542 VHNTGTGDAGA
+4542 VRNTGTGDAGG

-4564 GGVTALGSRAIGR
+4564 GGVTALGSRVIGK
-4577 LAAGQ
+4577 LASGQ

-4591 PALAGS
+4591 PPLAGS

-4645 ALSWVQPAAE
+4645 ALSWVQPAAD
-4655 AVTSHRVRRATAAN
+4655 AITSYRVRRATAAN

-4685 HGAKNGVRYYYVVTA
+4685 HGAQNGVRYYYVVTA

-4713 ASGMAQDTVAPE
+4713 ASGLAQDTVAPE
-4725 APVVL
+4725 APIVL
-4730 SPASAGMPATLAIGS
+4730 SPASAGNPATLAIGS

-4759 LVRGGREAGQGVAL
+4759 LVRGGNETAKGVAL
-4773 REYGSSELTLPRGSR
+4773 REYGSSELTLPQRSR
-4788 LVSVSANGG
+4788 LHSISANGG
-4797 KLVYETNNEEFIL
+4797 KLVYETDDNEFIL
-4810 LDRQTAATRKLE
+4810 LDRQNAATRKLE
-4822 LGEASNLSL
+4822 LGEAFDLSL
-4831 SPDGKVL
+4831 APDGKVL
-4838 AYSVRRADGN
+4838 AYSVRRDDGT
-4848 FDMRSLQLDGGT
+4848 FEVRSLQLDGGS
-4860 ANTLATFYAN
+4860 ANTLATFKSDL
-4870 VSVAQWSADS
+4870 SVAQWSADS
-4880 RHVMF
+4880 RHVMVA
-4885 TGAQVPGQIG
+4885 GAQAAGQVS
-4895 AWQADLASGKRSLLA
+4895 AWQVDLASGKRSLLA
-4910 DNVSD
+4910 DNVTD
-4915 PAMSKDGQYLAFT
+4915 PVMSLDSQYLAFT
-4928 RDSALQVIK
+4928 RGNALQVIK
-4937 ASDGSPVAGAEAEV
+4937 ASDGSPMAGAEAEV
-4951 SDLSWSLDGKLLFVQ
+4951 SDMSWSLDGKLLFVQ
-4966 SGADHIGELKE
+4966 SGADHVGEVKE
-4977 MTVPGGAV
+4977 MTMPGGAV
-4985 QTLLKTSAPYALRG
+4985 QTLLKTSAPYALRKV
-4999 ARWAGAPGHFLA
+4999 RWAGAPGHFLA
-5011 TVEDD
+5011 AVEDE
-5016 AAFYSHEGFRLTE
+5016 AAFYTNEGFRLTE
-5029 RDYRLSS
+5029 PDYRLNS
-5036 AQEIWTTR
+5036 ARGIWTTR
-5044 NGQVFVDRQ
+5044 SGQVFIEQ
-5053 FESALR
+5053 HFGAALR

-5070 VTLKEGDNIVS
+5070 VTLREGDNIVT

-5094 ALPAHILYNP
+5094 ALPAHIVYNP
-5104 APQPDLAAGE
+5104 APQPDLVAGE

-5128 SARVTAVVRN
+5128 SARVTAVLRN
-5138 AGSADAANVGVALVV
+5138 VGSADAANVGVVLAV
-5153 RDPQGGLTTLASSS
+5153 RDPQGVLTTLASSN

-5186 VAGVHTFVLTLD
+5186 GAGVHTFVLTLD

-5224 PQLVVRTDA
+5224 PQVVVRADA

-5241 VAGTILLSNAG
+5241 VAGTIMLSNAG
-5252 PAVSGRLALR
+5252 PAISGKLVLR
-5262 VEDAQGYLAATLPE
+5262 VEDAQGYLAAALPE

-5284 AQELTLGTSWNT
+5284 AQELTLRTSWNT
-5296 GSYLAGDYRLVG
+5296 GSYLAGDYCLVG
-5308 ELVDADGKVL
+5308 ELVDADGKLL
-5318 QRASAAFSIGAERQ
+5318 QRGSAAFSIGAERQ
-5332 ANATLAV
+5332 ASATLAV

-5352 SGTVQLAAANAQLDG
+5352 NGTVQLAAANAQLDG
-5367 ASAVLQVVASDD
+5367 ASAMLQVVAVDG
-5379 SVVWSTT
+5379 SVLWSSSQ
-5386 LPIGTLLPGAAA
+5386 PIGTLLLGASADVAGVWNVGGAAA
-5398 DVAATW
+5398 GD
-5404 NLGSAAAGN
+5404 
-5413 YRARLKAFAGGS
+5413 YKARLLVRSGDL
-5425 QLASAETTFVV
+5425 QLAGAETAFVV
-5436 VDASATASLSGELS
+5436 TTASATASVTGDLTLSAQ
-5450 LSSLAVSNGDR
+5450 AVANGDR

-5469 NAGNR
+5469 NAGN
-5474 GLAGVPLA
+5474 GALAGVPLA
-5482 VIISRAD
+5482 VTVSRAD
-5489 NGTVLASVPAQADIA
+5489 NGTVLATVPAQADIA
-5504 ARGQTPGEAGFEVA
+5504 ARGQTPGEAGFDVA

-5531 TLDGRPVT
+5531 TLDGKPVT
-5539 LQRATLRV
+5539 LQRASLRV

-5584 ASVEVAVDDGAWR
+5584 SSVEVAVDDGAWR

-5618 GAHNFRAR
+5618 GVHNFRAR

-5663 AAVTPVASTADAH
+5663 AAVTPVASAADAH
-5676 LSSVLIML
+5676 LSSVSIML
-5684 DNAAFASGTPVSA
+5684 DNVAFASGTPVSA
-5697 PGQHTLQVTA
+5697 QGQHTLQVSA

-5722 LASAA
+5722 LVSAA

-5765 DLSVANSAT
+5765 DLAVANSAT
-5774 GAVLFQ
+5774 GAVVFQ
-5780 SSDSVDLAANGSW
+5780 SSDSVDLAANASW
-5793 TLDRGWRVAGP
+5793 TLDRGWNVAGP
-5804 ANTSYLATLT
+5804 AGTSYLATLT

-5827 GFTAVEPLPV
+5827 GFAAVEPLPV
-5837 LDVQQSAGNVG
+5837 LDVQQSAGSVG

-5883 DSNRAKTIDQFLD
+5883 DSNRAKSIDQFLD

-5927 GATKLRQPLTSELRN
+5927 GGTKLRQPLTSELRN

-5972 YSGRFAANAVPKLSL
+5972 YSGRFAANAVPKLTL
-5987 TGQLFGKSV
+5987 QGQLFGKSV

-6007 GQASTTA
+6007 GQASTAA

-6024 SASIAW
+6024 SASVAW
-6030 DEDGC
+6030 DDDAC

-6042 GPEVQICPA
+6042 GPEVQMCPA

-6066 YGQGR
+6066 YAQGR

-6098 SFDWLNQPQA
+6098 SFDWLNQPA
-6108 EPSGTVVAGDTVVRR
+6108 LEPAGAVVAGDTVVRR
-6123 TSLHNSGMA
+6123 TSLHNSGQR
-6132 SSVNVTVQLPAGAKL
+6132 SSVTVTAQLPAGAKL
-6147 LDSKPAA
+6147 VDSKPAA
-6154 QLTSGASGD
+6154 QVTSGANGD
-6163 LLSWPLTL
+6163 LVTWALTL

-6203 GSTKVLS
+6203 TSTKVLS
-6210 SQDVGLQ
+6210 NQDIGLQ
-6217 VVDLAAAGPA
+6217 VVDLAAAGQA
-6227 AADAVALLDSGT
+6227 AADAVALLDSSSVRT
-6239 ARSDAM
+6239 DAA
-6245 AWLARARASATA
+6245 AWLVRARASAAA

-6278 SNATAAQQALARLVR
+6278 SSATAAQQALARLVR